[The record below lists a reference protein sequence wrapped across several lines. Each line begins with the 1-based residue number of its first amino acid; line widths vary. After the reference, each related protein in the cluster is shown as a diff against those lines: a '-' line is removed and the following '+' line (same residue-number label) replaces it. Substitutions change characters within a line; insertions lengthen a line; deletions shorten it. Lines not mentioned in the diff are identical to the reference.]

1 MEKNDRADKNSGHC
15 LAVITGPTGV
25 GKTRVSTDLAS
36 AFGAPVISADSRQM
50 YRELKIGTAVP
61 SSQELAKAEH
71 YFIGNISIHNYYNAS
86 IFETEAISLLDDLFK
101 KSKLVFMAGG
111 SGLYIDAVCKGIDD
125 LPAVDPDL
133 RKDLAAKYRMKGI
146 AWLRQK
152 LKRLDPLHYEVVDL
166 RNPNRMLKAIEISLM
181 TGKPYSSYL
190 KRADKE
196 RTFNI
201 FKIGLNY
208 GREILY
214 ETINNRVDIMFEQG
228 LVEEAKSLFPFRHLN
243 ALNTVGYK
251 ELFGY
256 MEGKYTLE
264 KARELIKR
272 NSRHYAKRQL
282 TWLARDREIK
292 WFHPSDQQD
301 MIMFIE
307 NQAGIRAG

>member
-1 MEKNDRADKNSGHC
+1 MEKNDRADKNSGHW

-50 YRELKIGTAVP
+50 YRELKIGTALP

-190 KRADKE
+190 KRVEKE

-292 WFHPSDQQD
+292 WVHPSDQQD